1 MFVSLKIENFLSIRD
16 EVEFS
21 LSASTDSKHLP
32 NHVYFHGE
40 GGLGVLKS
48 VGLYGANASGKSNV
62 LKAFMALKY
71 LVSKTGDLKN
81 GERIACYQP
90 YKLSKS
96 TRVSPTKFTVEF
108 LLNNGVKYIY
118 SISYNAFSVLSET
131 LDYYPSRA
139 KANLF
144 SRAEND
150 DWESIKFGGHYKGGS
165 RRIAFFK
172 NNAYLSKAGNNA
184 SSPEMIKEIYEYFSI
199 GLVNIGIHSG
209 LSMSS
214 VDDLEAREGMT
225 SNISTFLSLIDT
237 GVKSIELKDVDA
249 SEIKIPDGV
258 PEEIR
263 QAIIDENRLNIIFSH
278 ETDDGEDEF
287 FQEHEESDGTQRL
300 LSVSPLL
307 IIALKMRTTVVFDE
321 LDNSLHPH
329 IADMIIRLFNDP
341 RVNVHGSQLIFST
354 HNMQLMT
361 PDKMRRDQIWFS
373 EKSNGVT
380 NIYSLND
387 FDKNKVKSNT
397 PYNKWYDDGRF
408 GGVPHLNYTK
418 IVDFLL
424 SDAKEEEPS
433 DDVFGSID
441 DIEEYRD

>member
-21 LSASTDSKHLP
+21 LTGSNDGKHLP
-32 NHVYFHGE
+32 NHVYFPE
-40 GGLGVLKS
+40 GQQQGILKTI
-48 VGLYGANASGKSNV
+48 GIYGANASGKSNV
-62 LKAFMALKY
+62 LKAFIALKY
-71 LVSKTGDLKN
+71 LVRATGDLKN

-90 YKLSKS
+90 YKLSKL
-96 TRVSPTKFTVEF
+96 TKTAPTKFTVEF
-108 LLNNGVKYIY
+108 LLNSEIKYIY
-118 SISYNAFSVLSET
+118 SISYNAFGILSEV

-144 SRAEND
+144 SRTESD

-184 SSPEMIKEIYEYFSI
+184 SSPDMVRDIYEYFGT

-209 LSMSS
+209 ISMS
-214 VDDLEAREGMT
+214 VVEDLDARQGMANNV
-225 SNISTFLSLIDT
+225 SSFLSLIDT
-237 GVKSIELKDVDA
+237 GVKSIELKDIDT

-258 PEEIR
+258 SDETR
-263 QAIIDENRLNIIFSH
+263 QAIIDENSVNVLFSH
-278 ETDDGEDEF
+278 ETDDGEDEL

-300 LSVSPLL
+300 LSVSPILL
-307 IIALKMRTTVVFDE
+307 IALKSRLTVVFDE

-341 RVNVHGSQLIFST
+341 QINVHGSQLIFST

-373 EKSNGVT
+373 EKKSGVT

-408 GGVPHLNYTK
+408 GGIPHLNYTK
-418 IVDFLL
+418 IVNFLL
-424 SDAKEEEPS
+424 SDTKEDEPS
-433 DDVFGSID
+433 DDIFGSVD
-441 DIEEYRD
+441 DIVENKD